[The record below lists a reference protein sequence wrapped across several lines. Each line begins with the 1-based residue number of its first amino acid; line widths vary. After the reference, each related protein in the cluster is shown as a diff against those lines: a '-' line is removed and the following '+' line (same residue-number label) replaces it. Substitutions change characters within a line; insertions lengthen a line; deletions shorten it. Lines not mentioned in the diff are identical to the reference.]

1 MSALNGY
8 QLGKYILPGA
18 EPPSKFLETK
28 PGTQIDSKEPPAI
41 NPEYEI
47 WIAKDQQVLNYLL
60 SNMSKEI
67 LGQVNHEVTASAAW
81 ATTEG
86 LFSSHSRARVIA
98 TRMALATA
106 SKGTSSISD
115 YFGKMKHLAD
125 EMASAGKKLEDEE
138 LVSFILTGLDRDY
151 DPVVTAVTAR
161 VEPITVTELYTQLVS
176 HEQRIEIRDGGS
188 NQSSANIAAK
198 WSRNSGSNTGSHQN
212 RNGGSG
218 GGGRGGGGRGGFGRG
233 QRGGRGGPNNQRRQS
248 FQPGVYCQL

>member
-1 MSALNGY
+1 
-8 QLGKYILPGA
+8 
-18 EPPSKFLETK
+18 
-28 PGTQIDSKEPPAI
+28 
-41 NPEYEI
+41 
-47 WIAKDQQVLNYLL
+47 
-60 SNMSKEI
+60 
-67 LGQVNHEVTASAAW
+67 
-81 ATTEG
+81 
-86 LFSSHSRARVIA
+86 
-98 TRMALATA
+98 MALATA

-125 EMASAGKKLEDEE
+125 EMTSAGKKLEDEE
-138 LVSFILTGLDRDY
+138 LVSFILIGLDRDY
-151 DPVVTAVTAR
+151 DLVVTAVTAR
-161 VEPITVTELYTQLVS
+161 VEPITMTQLYTQLVS

-198 WSRNSGSNTGSHQN
+198 WSCNSGSNTGSHQN